1 MIKNLVKCIGEYK
14 KYAIIAPIFVIGEM
28 AAEVIIPFLTSNLID
43 YGIDKGDMNYII
55 KSGIYIL
62 ICTILSIIFGCIAG
76 SFSAK
81 ASAGFAKNVREK
93 MYENV
98 QNFSFSNI
106 DKYSTS
112 SIITRLTTDVTNV
125 QNAFQMLA
133 FVAPVA
139 PALLILSTVFAF
151 RINVE
156 LALLFLACVPLLAV
170 ALYFTAS
177 SAHPIFTRV
186 FKTYDKLNESVEE
199 NLNGIRVVKSFVR
212 EEHEKRKF
220 FKISSVIYKYFLS
233 GEKIIAFNMPLMQFS
248 MYVCTILAAWFGARM
263 IVAGRND
270 PANGLTTGQL
280 LSLIAYSSQILMGLM
295 ILAMILTF
303 IVISISSA
311 RRIYEILTEKS
322 DITSPK
328 NAIEDVENGKISF
341 KNVGFSY
348 VKDKYKLCLKDIN
361 LDINS
366 GEMIGITGGTG
377 SGKSTLVHMIPRLY
391 DATLGE
397 VFVGGVNV
405 KNYDLKTLRNA
416 VAMVLQK
423 NTLFSGTIKE
433 NLRWGNENATDDE
446 MKRACKIAQ
455 ADEFI
460 NNMPLKYDTY
470 IKREGSNLSGGQK
483 QRICIARA
491 LLKNPKI
498 LILDDSTS
506 AVDTKTDALIRHS
519 FKNYLPDTTKIIIS
533 QRISSVK
540 HADKIIVI
548 ENGHVI
554 GFDTHENLIK
564 SCELYK
570 QTYELQMKG
579 GK

>member
-533 QRISSVK
+533 QRISSIK

>member
-62 ICTILSIIFGCIAG
+62 ICTVLSIIFGCIAG
-76 SFSAK
+76 SCSAK

-112 SIITRLTTDVTNV
+112 SIITRLTTDVTNI

-177 SAHPIFTRV
+177 SAHPIFTKV

-248 MYVCTILAAWFGARM
+248 MYACTILAAWFGARM

-303 IVISISSA
+303 IIISISSA

-328 NAIEDVENGKISF
+328 NAIEDVKSGEISF

-348 VKDKYKLCLKDIN
+348 VKDKDKLCLKDIN
-361 LDINS
+361 LDIHS
-366 GEMIGITGGTG
+366 GEVIGITGGTG

-446 MKRACKIAQ
+446 MKRVCKIAQ

>member
-76 SFSAK
+76 SCSAK

-112 SIITRLTTDVTNV
+112 SIITRLTTDVTNI

-248 MYVCTILAAWFGARM
+248 MYACTILAAWFGARM

-303 IVISISSA
+303 IIISISSA

-328 NAIEDVENGKISF
+328 NAIEDVKSGEISF

-348 VKDKYKLCLKDIN
+348 VKDKDKLCLKDIN
-361 LDINS
+361 LDIHS
-366 GEMIGITGGTG
+366 GEVIGITGGTG

-446 MKRACKIAQ
+446 MKRVCKIAQ

>member
-112 SIITRLTTDVTNV
+112 SIITRLTTDVTNI

-151 RINVE
+151 RINIE

-177 SAHPIFTRV
+177 NAHPIFTKV

-233 GEKIIAFNMPLMQFS
+233 SEKIIAFNMPLMQFS
-248 MYVCTILAAWFGARM
+248 MYACTILAAWFGARM

-280 LSLIAYSSQILMGLM
+280 LSLIAYASQILMGLM
-295 ILAMILTF
+295 ILAMILIF

-328 NAIEDVENGKISF
+328 NAIEDVKSGEITF

-348 VKDKYKLCLKDIN
+348 VKDKDKLCLKDIN
-361 LDINS
+361 LDIHS
-366 GEMIGITGGTG
+366 GEVIGITGGTG

-433 NLRWGNENATDDE
+433 NLRWGNEYATDDE
-446 MKRACKIAQ
+446 IKRACKIAQ

-470 IKREGSNLSGGQK
+470 IKREGSNVSGGQK

-519 FKNYLPDTTKIIIS
+519 FKNHLPDTTKIIIS

-540 HADKIIVI
+540 HADKIIMI
-548 ENGHVI
+548 ENGRVI

-570 QTYELQMKG
+570 QTYELQTKG

>member
-76 SFSAK
+76 SCSAK

-112 SIITRLTTDVTNV
+112 SIITRLTTDVTNI

-177 SAHPIFTRV
+177 SAHPIFTKV
-186 FKTYDKLNESVEE
+186 FKIYDKLNESVEE

-212 EEHEKRKF
+212 EEDEKRKF

-270 PANGLTTGQL
+270 PANGLTTGRL

-328 NAIEDVENGKISF
+328 NAIEDVKSGEISF

-348 VKDKYKLCLKDIN
+348 VKDKDKLCLKDIN

-366 GEMIGITGGTG
+366 GEVIGITGGTG

-423 NTLFSGTIKE
+423 NTLFSGTIKD
-433 NLRWGNENATDDE
+433 NLRWGNEDATDDE
-446 MKRACKIAQ
+446 MKRACQIAQ

-470 IKREGSNLSGGQK
+470 IKREGSNVSGGQK

-519 FKNYLPDTTKIIIS
+519 FKNYLTDTTKIIIS

>member
-1 MIKNLVKCIGEYK
+1 MIKNLVKCIREYK

-28 AAEVIIPFLTSNLID
+28 AAEVVIPFLTSNLID

-55 KSGIYIL
+55 KSGMYIL
-62 ICTILSIIFGCIAG
+62 LCTVLSIIFGCIAG
-76 SFSAK
+76 SCSAK
-81 ASAGFAKNVREK
+81 ASAGFAKNMREK

-98 QNFSFSNI
+98 QKFSFSNI

-151 RINVE
+151 RINSE

-170 ALYFTAS
+170 ALYFMAS
-177 SAHPIFTRV
+177 SAHPIFTKV
-186 FKTYDKLNESVEE
+186 FKTYDNLNESVEE

-220 FKISSVIYKYFLS
+220 FKISSIIYKYFLS

-248 MYVCTILAAWFGARM
+248 MYACTILAAWFGARM
-263 IVAGRND
+263 IVTGRND

-280 LSLIAYSSQILMGLM
+280 LSLISYSSQILMGLM
-295 ILAMILTF
+295 ILSMILTF

-311 RRIYEILTEKS
+311 RRISEILTEKS

-328 NAIEDVENGKISF
+328 NAIKEVKSGEISF

-348 VKDKYKLCLKDIN
+348 VKDKNNLCLRDIN

-366 GEMIGITGGTG
+366 GEVIGITGGTG

-405 KNYDLKTLRNA
+405 KNYDLKVLRNA

-446 MKRACKIAQ
+446 IRRACKIAQ

-470 IKREGSNLSGGQK
+470 IKRAGSNVSGGQK

-506 AVDTKTDALIRHS
+506 AVDTKTDALIRHA

-540 HADKIIVI
+540 HADRIIVM
-548 ENGHVI
+548 ENGRVT

-564 SCELYK
+564 NCELYR
-570 QTYELQMKG
+570 QTYELQTKG

>member
-112 SIITRLTTDVTNV
+112 SIITRLTTDVTNI

-177 SAHPIFTRV
+177 SAHPIFTKV
-186 FKTYDKLNESVEE
+186 FKIYDKLNESVEE

-533 QRISSVK
+533 QRISSIK